1 MPWQVGGK
9 SKGFLFLLLAVGA
22 PQRSGSVPYMLLS
35 SGGSKC
41 VSVDAPRHT
50 TLRVDYFVPDL
61 MVEDEEELKLETD
74 AVNSVS
80 ETEPRTEEGLDSRF
94 NDYQKRRM
102 ELLKKARH
110 GRKGH
115 DTNILLYQREEGST
129 FHRRGK
135 ANPTGSGKIRQQ
147 IDQRAGSVEFRTGE
161 VDGPVEVCVQSY
173 SASRQ
178 LPVRVA
184 LNVTSKASEEPPV
197 IPLQYA
203 DIAEQLNV
211 HMSKIT
217 VDLKRSQEKLKN
229 IMANAGYA
237 REMEVG
243 FHGKS
248 LSLSTAIRY
257 WPMFRMAVLI
267 FAGFL
272 QVRHVVQYMK
282 SRRIY

>member
-102 ELLKKARH
+102 ELLKKAVRPVTLIANDCAYAFSSLPYRNVYMPVVGSVTVEKVTTQTFSCTS
-110 GRKGH
+110 GRKAVHSIGGEKR
-115 DTNILLYQREEGST
+115 TPRA
-129 FHRRGK
+129 RGK
-135 ANPTGSGKIRQQ
+135 FVNRSINALVPWNSAPARSTGQWKFVCSPIPPHGN
-147 IDQRAGSVEFRTGE
+147 FRLE
-161 VDGPVEVCVQSY
+161 SPS
-173 SASRQ
+173 
-178 LPVRVA
+178 
-184 LNVTSKASEEPPV
+184 
-197 IPLQYA
+197 
-203 DIAEQLNV
+203 
-211 HMSKIT
+211 M
-217 VDLKRSQEKLKN
+217 
-229 IMANAGYA
+229 
-237 REMEVG
+237 
-243 FHGKS
+243 
-248 LSLSTAIRY
+248 
-257 WPMFRMAVLI
+257 
-267 FAGFL
+267 
-272 QVRHVVQYMK
+272 
-282 SRRIY
+282 